1 MAYKNKIIRNVKT
14 GQDICF
20 LRTSKDTSGTL
31 LEMEAVFSAHSKEPI
46 AHYHPSQE
54 EDFTVLAGELT
65 VRINGQLRVLQAGER
80 LHIAPNEVHA
90 MWNNSDEKTMVNW
103 KIRPAINTEHFL
115 ETLTGLAADDK
126 TDENGKPG
134 ILQIALTANKFS
146 NVFRMA
152 KPPYPVQKI
161 VFRLLS
167 PFAYLSGYKSTYKQY
182 LD

>member
-1 MAYKNKIIRNVKT
+1 MAYKNKIIHNVKT

-20 LRTSKDTSGTL
+20 LKTSKDTNGTL
-31 LEMEAVFSAHSKEPI
+31 LEMEAIFSAHSREPV

-65 VRINGQLRVLQAGER
+65 VRINGQLKVLQAGDR

-90 MWNNSDEKTMVNW
+90 MWNNADEKTMVNW
-103 KIRPAINTEHFL
+103 EVRPAINTEYFI
-115 ETLTGLAADDK
+115 ETLTGLAADNK
-126 TDENGKPG
+126 TDEDGIPG

-152 KPPYPVQKI
+152 KPSYTVQKI
-161 VFRLLS
+161 VFKLLT
-167 PFAYLSGYKSTYKQY
+167 PFAYLAGYKPTYKQY